1 MQCPHHRHVH
11 FASVF
16 CFWFRQSPRALQRRP
31 RAVHVW
37 HQRCVLI
44 LIQSHAHTAPQRS
57 PAPSSSR
64 RSTTRPLIFPSIDHP
79 PPHLSVDRPHRRLVY
94 PCLWRIGVAVLVGL
108 NSECVGRELMYP
120 GGGSWCTLGG
130 KSLGSQWGQWGV
142 VAGINYYIII
152 NQCEG
157 EGETKS
163 EGARP
168 YRMHVVI
175 CLKFRLLLAVETNQA
190 TKLAILGSLEKF
202 MARAEVL
209 KQFVT
214 RLRWCCPD
222 GLDKRRG

>member
-1 MQCPHHRHVH
+1 MCN
-11 FASVF
+11 AM
-16 CFWFRQSPRALQRRP
+16 
-31 RAVHVW
+31 
-37 HQRCVLI
+37 
-44 LIQSHAHTAPQRS
+44 
-57 PAPSSSR
+57 PSSSPR
-64 RSTTRPLIFPSIDHP
+64 PLRVRFLFLVQAKPSRTTKTPSSCSCLASKVRPHSNPKSCSHGTPALTRPLIFPSIDHP